1 MMVLI
6 GTNETCVLKGTIS
19 NIECPNCNFHSSIN
33 YNVFTRYTSLTL
45 IPLFPVGNTINIE
58 CSTCSKE
65 IDFDDLDRK
74 TKARLIDENKKINQK
89 RPIWLFSGIIIL
101 ICFIVFY
108 FFNLYQTDNET
119 KVLIKAPTFGDIYN
133 MKSSNGYYSSMRIDK
148 VTNDS
153 VYATQ
158 NNYNVYLQSEVE
170 EINITENYTDRKI
183 NYSKK
188 DLLKLYDNDEIFS
201 ITRN

>member
-6 GTNETCVLKGTIS
+6 GTNETCVLSGIIS

-33 YNVFTRYTSLTL
+33 YSIFTRYTSLTL
-45 IPLFPVGNTINIE
+45 IPLFPVGNIINIE
-58 CSTCSKE
+58 CTNCSKE
-65 IDFDDLDRK
+65 IDFEDLDENTK
-74 TKARLIDENKKINQK
+74 TKLIDENKKTNQR

-108 FFNLYQTDNET
+108 FINLFQTDNET
-119 KVLIKAPTFGDIYN
+119 KILINTPTFGDVYSV
-133 MKSSNGYYSSMRIDK
+133 KSSNGYYSSMRIDK

-158 NNYNVYLQSEVE
+158 NDYNAYLQSEVE
-170 EINITENYTDRKI
+170 EINKTENYTDRKI

-188 DLLKLYDNDEIFS
+188 DLLKLYDNNEIFS
-201 ITRN
+201 VTRK